1 MFPLGSRAPARRHG
15 LSQLSRQPPPAPDDS
30 YFASAATTLAAPPSG
45 TPGPVVMPTE
55 SGYSSIPPETRR
67 ALPVDSTSDPTRLG
81 GLVDSRARYAQEMSD
96 HPELRGKV
104 MAITDAEVGDDNPQ
118 AKRALIET
126 IFNRAAARGMSLS
139 ATLASRH
146 NPKTGAG
153 YWAQESWDKANA
165 MSAQDIQD
173 RLSPTL
179 NPMID
184 RALGGSNVSNLSTGN
199 QSPPVKSGGAPIS
212 FDPKGKHRNTFVIEN
227 RDAKWVAGMK
237 KTQAAGSGEPETT
250 SWASPSGIQSGASA
264 PDQASAAPTKTPPII
279 IQVRLWAA
287 V

>member
-1 MFPLGSRAPARRHG
+1 MNGEDQSTDSTVIPSDVPTWFPSASPAPRAESAK
-15 LSQLSRQPPPAPDDS
+15 QQPPPAPDDS

-153 YWAQESWDKANA
+153 AREANA
-165 MSAQDIQD
+165 SKMHAAQTGGGDMS
-173 RLSPTL
+173 
-179 NPMID
+179 
-184 RALGGSNVSNLSTGN
+184 LGPSAMDQAAVKQGQAMN
-199 QSPPVKSGGAPIS
+199 QQA
-212 FDPKGKHRNTFVIEN
+212 D
-227 RDAKWVAGMK
+227 
-237 KTQAAGSGEPETT
+237 TQAAQQ
-250 SWASPSGIQSGASA
+250 AMKAQGAQA
-264 PDQASAAPTKTPPII
+264 PVNAPAAPAGPQGTHYFPLSSPERRCRGSWQRWSAIPGRATS
-279 IQVRLWAA
+279 RTGSWRSTT
-287 V
+287 